1 MTVSV
6 GARPRILWL
15 CRIAVLAAIVLA
27 PGICAA
33 TTISIAP
40 SVKTVALN
48 QEFTLDVNITDV
60 TDLAAYQFQVQF
72 DGTVLEATACTD
84 GGLFGAAGFFFP
96 CVLNASPGLTTFV
109 GAFVDPG
116 VTAPGTNLI
125 VVLGFRA
132 IGAGTSAV
140 SLMFDAGLNDGLF
153 DSSFIDPIAF
163 DTEAAS
169 VTVNAQPT
177 AVPEPGTLFLLL
189 SGGAALVRSR
199 TRKDRP
205 GRPPTPSTD
214 SK

>member
-15 CRIAVLAAIVLA
+15 CRIAVVAAIVLA

-33 TTISIAP
+33 TTISVSPA
-40 SVKTVALN
+40 VRTVALT

-60 TDLAAYQFQVQF
+60 LDLAAYQFQVQF

-116 VTAPGTNLI
+116 VTAPGTNLL

-132 IGAGTSAV
+132 IGAGASTV
-140 SLMFDAGLNDGLF
+140 SVMFDAGLNDGLF
-153 DSSFIDPIAF
+153 DSSFINPIAF
-163 DTEAAS
+163 DTEDAS

-177 AVPEPGTLFLLL
+177 AVPEPGTLLLLL
-189 SGGAALVRSR
+189 SGGAALVRAR
-199 TRKDRP
+199 TRSDRRDRRA
-205 GRPPTPSTD
+205 GPPTGSR
-214 SK
+214 